1 MPMIS
6 SNALKA
12 ILVLSW
18 LRVYGVIVPG
28 AVIFTALTAPA
39 DAFDFYAGK
48 TVDFIVGNAPGGGF
62 DIYARTIAQHLGRHI
77 PGNPTIVVK
86 NLPGAGGARA
96 GHHINTVA
104 PKDGL
109 TIGAIMPG
117 TIMGPLLDEKPDTSF
132 DPAKVAY
139 LGTANT
145 GTYICV
151 TLDHSKTK
159 TFEQALT
166 QKTIM
171 GGIAAGNST
180 NDIANLVKKMTGAQF
195 DLVSGYKGTLDVA
208 LAIERGELDGVC
220 GWNWSSAKSQKPDW
234 IGAHK
239 LNFLAQ
245 IGLQPNPELTQ
256 MGAPEIWNYIKN
268 DESRKV
274 MEVVVSQQAFE
285 RPYFTAQ
292 GTPSDRVATLRTAF
306 EATMHD
312 PQFLADAGK
321 MSIDVSPLPGAQLQ
335 EMVQKLYNTPKAVL
349 EQAKRA
355 IRP

>member
-1 MPMIS
+1 MPWSRIPGLI
-6 SNALKA
+6 AL
-12 ILVLSW
+12 
-18 LRVYGVIVPG
+18 G
-28 AVIFTALTAPA
+28 AVMTGAMAAPVHA
-39 DAFDFYAGK
+39 YDFYASK
-48 TVDFIVGNAPGGGF
+48 TVDLIVGNSPGGGF

-77 PGNPTIVVK
+77 PGNPAIVVK
-86 NLPGAGGARA
+86 NMPGAGGARA
-96 GHHINTVA
+96 GHYISTIS

-117 TIMGPLLDEKPDTSF
+117 TIMGPLLDEKPDMSF
-132 DPAKVAY
+132 DPTQVDY

-151 TLDHSKTK
+151 TLDPSKTR

-166 QKTIM
+166 RKTIM

-180 NDIANLVKKMTGAQF
+180 NDIANLIKKMTGAQL

-208 LAIERGELDGVC
+208 LAMERGELDGVC

-234 IGAHK
+234 ISTHK

-245 IGLQPNPELTQ
+245 IGLEPNAELTS
-256 MGAPEIWNYIKN
+256 MGVPEIWHYIKN
-268 DESRKV
+268 DDSRKV
-274 MEVVVSQQAFE
+274 AEVVVGQQSFE
-285 RPYFTAQ
+285 RPYFIAQ
-292 GTPSDRVATLRTAF
+292 GVPAERVLALRAAF
-306 EATMHD
+306 DATMQD

-321 MSIDVSPLPGAQLQ
+321 FGIDISSLPGARLQ
-335 EMVQKLYNTPKAVL
+335 EAVQKLYHTPKAVL

>member
-1 MPMIS
+1 MAA
-6 SNALKA
+6 ALA
-12 ILVLSW
+12 
-18 LRVYGVIVPG
+18 
-28 AVIFTALTAPA
+28 APA
-39 DAFDFYAGK
+39 GAYDFYAGK
-48 TVDFIVGNAPGGGF
+48 TIDLIVGNSPGGGF
-62 DIYARTIAQHLGRHI
+62 DIYARTIAQHMGRHI
-77 PGNPTIVVK
+77 PGNPAIVVK
-86 NLPGAGGARA
+86 NMPGAGGARA
-96 GHHINTVA
+96 GHYISA
-104 PKDGL
+104 ISPRDGL

-117 TIMGPLLDEKPDTSF
+117 TIMGPLLDEKPDMSF
-132 DPAKVAY
+132 DPTNVDY

-180 NDIANLVKKMTGAQF
+180 NDIANLIKKMTGAQF
-195 DLVSGYKGTLDVA
+195 DLISGYKGTLDVA

-234 IGAHK
+234 IANHK

-245 IGLQPNPELTQ
+245 IGLEPNAELTS
-256 MGAPEIWNYIKN
+256 MGAPEIWRYITN

-274 MEVVVSQQAFE
+274 SEVVVSQQAFE
-285 RPYFTAQ
+285 RPYFTAR
-292 GTPSDRVATLRTAF
+292 GAPTERVATLRAAF
-306 EATMHD
+306 DAAMHD
-312 PQFLADAGK
+312 SQFLADASRFG
-321 MSIDVSPLPGAQLQ
+321 IDVSSLPGVQLQ
-335 EMVQKLYNTPKAVL
+335 EMVQKLYDTPKAVL